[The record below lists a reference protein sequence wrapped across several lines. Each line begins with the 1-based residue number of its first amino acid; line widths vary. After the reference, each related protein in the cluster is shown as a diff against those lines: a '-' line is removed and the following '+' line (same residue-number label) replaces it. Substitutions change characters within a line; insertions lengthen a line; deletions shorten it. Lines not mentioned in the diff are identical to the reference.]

1 MARHRPGGGRRRYVV
16 LRAGAPHIAGGA
28 TPLRPVTVG
37 IIGAGNVIWAYF
49 QVLDR
54 LLPRGLA
61 LMGPVC
67 ARRRETWQELQ
78 ARRPGIKLVADP
90 AGVLRPN
97 VDVVLIITS
106 PESHSAMVRMALE
119 HGKHVVVEKRA
130 APTRCDAQQLAELSQ
145 ERGL

>member
-28 TPLRPVTVG
+28 TPMRPVTVG

-61 LMGPVC
+61 RIGPVC
-67 ARRRETWQELQ
+67 ARRQETWQDFQ
-78 ARRPGIKLVADP
+78 ARRPGIELVSDP
-90 AGVLRPN
+90 SEVLRSD
-97 VDVVLIITS
+97 VDVVLIITPPQS
-106 PESHSAMVRMALE
+106 
-119 HGKHVVVEKRA
+119 
-130 APTRCDAQQLAELSQ
+130 LSS
-145 ERGL
+145 